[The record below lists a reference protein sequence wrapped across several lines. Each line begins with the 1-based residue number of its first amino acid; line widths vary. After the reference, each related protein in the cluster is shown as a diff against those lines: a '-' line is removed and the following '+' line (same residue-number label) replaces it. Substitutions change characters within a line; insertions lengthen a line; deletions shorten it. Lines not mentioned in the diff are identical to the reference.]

1 MLKLAGIDLDDTLVA
16 TVKFFSRARDEM
28 SALMAAQGLDAE
40 ALAQFRADLGEIELK
55 NVQPDGFGMS
65 VVYES
70 YVEAAAKHAP
80 VFDKKLVAD
89 IGAVV
94 DRLRSEP
101 RPPFD
106 DAKALLER
114 LAELGVP
121 VVIITAGE
129 YNHQNGKLDALKA
142 VLGPAWA
149 PVQEFIVQRKTEDE
163 YRAILDA
170 YGVKP
175 EEFVM
180 IGDSMKSDIVPVRQL
195 GGQAILIERPAAPSA
210 LRWSFHHASYDGGY
224 DRVENLNQACDFIAA
239 RLLAEGGMPPP
250 AAPQNPGLSPDI

>member
-16 TVKFFSRARDEM
+16 TEKFFSRARDEM

-55 NVQPDGFGMS
+55 NVQQDGFGMS

-114 LAELGVP
+114 LAGP
-121 VVIITAGE
+121 GGAGGLLTGRQ
-129 YNHQNGKLDALKA
+129 YKHQKGKHD
-142 VLGPAWA
+142 
-149 PVQEFIVQRKTEDE
+149 
-163 YRAILDA
+163 
-170 YGVKP
+170 
-175 EEFVM
+175 
-180 IGDSMKSDIVPVRQL
+180 
-195 GGQAILIERPAAPSA
+195 
-210 LRWSFHHASYDGGY
+210 
-224 DRVENLNQACDFIAA
+224 
-239 RLLAEGGMPPP
+239 
-250 AAPQNPGLSPDI
+250 